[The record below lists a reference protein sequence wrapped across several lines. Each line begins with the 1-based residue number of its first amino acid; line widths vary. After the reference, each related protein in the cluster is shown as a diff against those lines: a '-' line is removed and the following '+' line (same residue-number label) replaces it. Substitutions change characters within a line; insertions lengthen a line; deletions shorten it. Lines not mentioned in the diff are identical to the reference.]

1 MKSSSILMEMAPSLD
16 CAYRDGLFT
25 HLALLNREKRRV
37 NLTKLW
43 SPQSAASQWPPACG
57 GKNLLSLYDF
67 KSVDYGENMVWEDQL
82 SPRTRFHLNRW
93 S

>member
-1 MKSSSILMEMAPSLD
+1 MEMAPSLD

-67 KSVDYGENMVWEDQL
+67 KSVDYGENMI
-82 SPRTRFHLNRW
+82 SPEQVVLGPYVSLAMW